1 MKTKNLAA
9 AIVIAIFVALVAF
22 SLCSCA
28 GVQTP
33 RFSIETQYGRFSY
46 ELPELKGLQK

>member
-9 AIVIAIFVALVAF
+9 AIVIAIFVAF
-22 SLCSCA
+22 SFCSCS